1 MLPRKRRWYCEEPQ
15 LPEDW
20 LPLRKVLLA
29 SSTLVA
35 LCCYSGKQ
43 NRRSECSG
51 CAPGKQ
57 DLPRR
62 QRSAYQV
69 HTGNAVAFAGQL
81 VDKLLKLWKLYL
93 ELLYCGSKLISNTLG
108 ISTALELDW

>member
-1 MLPRKRRWYCEEPQ
+1 MLARKRRWYCEETQ

-20 LPLRKVLLA
+20 LPLRRVLLA
-29 SSTLVA
+29 SSTLVHDSLGLTGRTDA
-35 LCCYSGKQ
+35 L
-43 NRRSECSG
+43 
-51 CAPGKQ
+51 
-57 DLPRR
+57 DLATETPDIT
-62 QRSAYQV
+62 V